1 MAHSENLIAT
11 VSTKGQIILPKTI
24 RQRRKWEAG
33 TRLIVEETAEG
44 VLLRQAPAFSQTK
57 PDDVFGML
65 PFNGEP
71 KTLEDMEI
79 GVLAEAAA
87 VTASNSQM
95 ASNP

>member
-65 PFNGEP
+65 PFSGEP
-71 KTLEDMEI
+71 KTLEDMEA
-79 GVLAEAAA
+79 GVLAEARRRDGLEFADGI
-87 VTASNSQM
+87 
-95 ASNP
+95 

>member
-65 PFNGEP
+65 PFIREP
-71 KTLEDMEI
+71 KTLEDMEA
-79 GVLAEAAA
+79 GVLAEAHRRDGLEFADGI
-87 VTASNSQM
+87 
-95 ASNP
+95 

>member
-24 RQRRKWEAG
+24 RQRREWEAD

-65 PFNGEP
+65 PFSSEP
-71 KTLEDMEI
+71 KTLEDMEAD
-79 GVLAEAAA
+79 VLAEARRRDGLEFADGI
-87 VTASNSQM
+87 
-95 ASNP
+95 